1 MGVKICLHSTTLHRI
16 SSWRELRC
24 NLYFLTSVRYIQS
37 CLKGCSRLASR
48 IFLITRTLLGG
59 LFHVN
64 RWLAGSW
71 MCLGDKKPQ
80 TSPHFGVPPFWAG
93 KNASSS
99 TEGTQP
105 PTAGR
110 GGSNSHCND
119 VSVLHYPELIILLPG
134 PVNDLCQQG
143 PEQKHHKNSQI
154 NFWLTP
160 QCWFPLGLVLTQRR
174 NTQLEDLKKPQHNFF
189 PSNTR
194 SPAA

>member
-1 MGVKICLHSTTLHRI
+1 MGVKMCLHSTIVHRI

-24 NLYFLTSVRYIQS
+24 NLNFLTSVRYIQS

-99 TEGTQP
+99 TQPSTQP
-105 PTAGR
+105 PPAGR

-119 VSVLHYPELIILLPG
+119 ISVLHYGQVITQSWSFCYPALWTTCANRDLNRSTTKTLRSTSDWHHNADFLL
-134 PVNDLCQQG
+134 V
-143 PEQKHHKNSQI
+143 
-154 NFWLTP
+154 
-160 QCWFPLGLVLTQRR
+160 
-174 NTQLEDLKKPQHNFF
+174 
-189 PSNTR
+189 
-194 SPAA
+194 